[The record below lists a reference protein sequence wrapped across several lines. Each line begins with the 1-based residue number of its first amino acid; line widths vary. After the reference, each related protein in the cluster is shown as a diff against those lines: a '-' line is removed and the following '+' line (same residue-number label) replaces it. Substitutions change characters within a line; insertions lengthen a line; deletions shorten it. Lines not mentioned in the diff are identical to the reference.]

1 MVPVQSSARLR
12 RGVGDKEQPNMEAGG
27 SGVMHGGN
35 NVVIEDVPETDDEAM
50 EVELIDAATDQDVV
64 FETVPEEAGQAEG
77 AGEGQ
82 VHSNQT
88 NQVSKM

>member
-1 MVPVQSSARLR
+1 MVPVQSSTRLR

-35 NVVIEDVPETDDEAM
+35 NVVSEDVPETDDEAM

-64 FETVPEEAGQAEG
+64 ETVPEEAGLAEG

-82 VHSNQT
+82 VHGNQT